1 MFNILYFAHTGKQIG
16 GGETQLFWL
25 LKHLNKNMFSPIV
38 ICPNSGEFSDLLKTL
53 NIPVLTCYLPGW
65 RRFISFKDFASLQL
79 LKAISKYHIDLVHAS
94 DLWYNYYA
102 LQVGRLLEI
111 PTITHVR
118 NIISPQ
124 NAHKYLFEHFN
135 KIIAISERIKN
146 NLVEGGIDTEK
157 IHFITDAV
165 DLNEFKP
172 NCNGNNVLR
181 RDFQLNDKLIG
192 LVGRIEPFKRQ
203 KDFVPV
209 IAEVV
214 KKYKDVS
221 FLLIGDTLKKYD
233 KYLRETISAIR
244 KYGIYK
250 YVIWTGYRRDMP
262 EVLNS
267 LDILVTLSGGSVT
280 MEARACGKPVIMS
293 DKAKQ
298 ESLLQDDGTGMI
310 RVPDNVGDISEAIL
324 RLLDDDQLR
333 MEIGKS
339 GRRRAEDCYDV
350 KKTSEYTQQIYK
362 DLLGGMING
371 DTTC

>member
-25 LKHLNKNMFSPIV
+25 LKYLNRDIFNPIV
-38 ICPNSGEFSDLLKTL
+38 VCPNSGEFSNLLKTL

-65 RRFISFKDFASLQL
+65 RKLISFRDFASLRL
-79 LKAISKYHIDLVHAS
+79 LKAISKYNIDLVHTS

-124 NAHKYLFEHFN
+124 NVHKYLFEHFN

-146 NLVEGGIDTEK
+146 NLIEGGLNPEK
-157 IHFITDAV
+157 IQFITDAV
-165 DLNEFKP
+165 DITEFQPKYD
-172 NCNGNNVLR
+172 GINVLR
-181 RDFQLNDKLIG
+181 RDFQLNDRLIG

-203 KDFVPV
+203 KDFMSVV
-209 IAEVV
+209 AEVI
-214 KKYKDVS
+214 KKRKDVS

-250 YVIWTGYRRDMP
+250 YVVWTGYRRDMP
-262 EVLNS
+262 DVLNS

-293 DKAKQ
+293 DKTKQ
-298 ESLLQDDGTGMI
+298 ESSLQDDGTGMI

-324 RLLDDDQLR
+324 KLLDDDQLR
-333 MEIGKS
+333 TEIGKS
-339 GRRRAEDCYDV
+339 ARMRAENFYDV
-350 KKTSEYTQQIYK
+350 KKTSEHTQQIYR
-362 DLLGGMING
+362 DLLKVKY
-371 DTTC
+371 